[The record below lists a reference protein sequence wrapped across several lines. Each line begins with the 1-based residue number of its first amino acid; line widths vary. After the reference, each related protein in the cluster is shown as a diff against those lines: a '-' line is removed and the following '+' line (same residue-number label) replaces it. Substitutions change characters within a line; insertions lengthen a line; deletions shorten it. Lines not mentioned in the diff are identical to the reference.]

1 LAFYQL
7 HKKQFVPASVDEV
20 WEFISNPEN
29 LKIITPEHMGFIITS
44 GNLPKKMYPGMIIT
58 YTVKP
63 LLGIKMKW
71 VTEIT
76 HIEEKHYFV
85 DEQRSG
91 PYSMWHHQHLIEPVE
106 GGVMMTDIVSYKPP
120 GGFLGAIANKLVIGR
135 QLEDIF
141 YYREKALEKIFGK
154 DGVNIKGKESRKDK
168 NYSG

>member
-1 LAFYQL
+1 VAFYQL
-7 HKKQFVPASVDEV
+7 HKKQFVPASAEEV

-29 LKIITPEHMGFIITS
+29 LKVITPAYMGFVITS
-44 GNLPKKMYPGMIIT
+44 GNLPNKMYPGMIIT

-63 LLGIKMKW
+63 LLGITMKW

-76 HIEEKHYFV
+76 HVEEKRYFV

-120 GGFLGAIANKLVIGR
+120 LAFLGAIANNLVISR
-135 QLEDIF
+135 QLEGIF
-141 YYREKALEKIFGK
+141 DYREKALEKRFGNYQNIIK
-154 DGVNIKGKESRKDK
+154 PALLSEGV
-168 NYSG
+168 

>member
-1 LAFYQL
+1 VAFYQF
-7 HKKQFVPASVDEV
+7 HKKQFVPASADEV
-20 WEFISNPEN
+20 WKFISNPEN
-29 LKIITPEHMGFIITS
+29 LKVITPKHMDFVITS
-44 GNLPKKMYPGMIIT
+44 GNLPEKMYPGMIIT

-76 HIEEKHYFV
+76 HVEEKRYFV

-120 GGFLGAIANKLVIGR
+120 MGFLGAIANNLVISR
-135 QLEDIF
+135 QLKGIF
-141 YYREKALEKIFGK
+141 DYREKALEKRFGK
-154 DGVNIKGKESRKDK
+154 GDADRLP
-168 NYSG
+168 